1 MENKLKRAVEGIE
14 LPEAA
19 AARIRAGLSSAP
31 AGKPRRR
38 LRGRAVIIAAVA
50 AALLIIGAGA
60 AYAQVFRNSEIVGGV
75 EDIPEPTFKNSGI
88 LEDFGPEIAVSY
100 TRPNED
106 FGAPRT
112 LDEGA
117 ESIWKL
123 YASFG
128 TDERLGGRVLS

>member
-75 EDIPEPTFKNSGI
+75 EDIPEPTFRNSGI
-88 LEDFGPEIAVSY
+88 L
-100 TRPNED
+100 
-106 FGAPRT
+106 
-112 LDEGA
+112 
-117 ESIWKL
+117 
-123 YASFG
+123 
-128 TDERLGGRVLS
+128 